1 MFLSAFL
8 ENFLFKKVNSFENR
22 NFQSTIMFFVSSVFL
37 FLIYI
42 IFYEQTSTDLNFLKD
57 WKYYLLIFL
66 EITVFHLYRENY
78 HQNKNNYT
86 MVNMFVFSTIYLMPV
101 LTFLYNSIFI
111 FNTNLDIKYTSIIEA
126 FVFSMVLFVLTT
138 IYYIN
143 KIKNKEVKNL
153 KLLLALLFILLNS
166 MYFSVK
172 TIQTY
177 NGFLAYSIIQILI
190 ALYFLALSKNES
202 KNITLKSIGVYCLWP
217 FIYVLYLLA
226 SSLIAVEFI
235 AIFKR
240 VSQVLSAMILD
251 KKVIFKDAILISLI
265 IFTSILFYIYKIN

>member
-22 NFQSTIMFFVSSVFL
+22 NFQSSIMFFISSFVL

-42 IFYEQTSTDLNFLKD
+42 LFYEQVKSDLDFLQD
-57 WKYYLLIFL
+57 WKFYLLIFL
-66 EITVFHLYRENY
+66 EISVFYLYRENY
-78 HQNKNNYT
+78 HQNKDNYT

-101 LTFLYNSIFI
+101 LTFIYNSFFV
-111 FNTNLDIKYTSIIEA
+111 FNTTLDVKYDSILEA
-126 FVFSMVLFVLTT
+126 IIFSMVLFILTT
-138 IYYIN
+138 IYYID
-143 KIKNKEVKNL
+143 KIKSREVKNL

-190 ALYFLALSKNES
+190 AFYFLFLSRKES
-202 KNITLKSIGVYCLWP
+202 KKINLKNIGVYTLWP
-217 FIYVLYLLA
+217 FIYVLYLIA
-226 SSLIAVEFI
+226 SALIAVEFI
-235 AIFKR
+235 AVFKR
-240 VSQVLSAMILD
+240 VSQVLSAMVLD
-251 KKVIFKDAILISLI
+251 RKIIKKDALLIFLI
-265 IFTSILFYIYKIN
+265 VLVSALFYLYKI

>member
-22 NFQSTIMFFVSSVFL
+22 NFQSSIMFFISSLVL

-42 IFYEQTSTDLNFLKD
+42 IFYEQTNSDLNFLED

-66 EITVFHLYRENY
+66 EITVFYLYRENY

-86 MVNMFVFSTIYLMPV
+86 MVNMFVFSTIYLMPII
-101 LTFLYNSIFI
+101 TFIYNSIFI
-111 FNTNLDIKYTSIIEA
+111 FNDSLDIKYTSIFEA
-126 FVFSMVLFVLTT
+126 FVFSSILFILTT
-138 IYYIN
+138 IYYID
-143 KIKNKEVKNL
+143 KIKNKEVKNI

-177 NGFLAYSIIQILI
+177 NGFLAYSIIQMLI
-190 ALYFLALSKNES
+190 AFYFLILSKNES
-202 KNITLKSIGVYCLWP
+202 KKISVKNIGVYCLWP
-217 FIYVLYLLA
+217 FIYVLYLIA
-226 SSLIAVEFI
+226 SALIAVEFI

-240 VSQVLSAMILD
+240 VSQVLSAMVLD
-251 KKVIFKDAILISLI
+251 KIVVKKDAVLTLN
-265 IFTSILFYIYKIN
+265 FTTINSF